1 MVADILLLSLVNIK
15 GDRMTDDE
23 ISNRLDKL
31 EEEFFTY
38 CDIDEYETQE
48 ELHKKSIGCH
58 ELLNEY
64 TKLYDR

>member
-1 MVADILLLSLVNIK
+1 
-15 GDRMTDDE
+15 MTDDE